1 MAYYGIA
8 SNLITYLTGPL
19 HQSTAIAAFNINV
32 WSGVV
37 WMLPLLTAFIAD
49 SYLGRYRT
57 ILFSSLIYLLGFGLL
72 TLSVVLPA
80 PVKNPTDCHIDIG
93 TDVSCVSNSFQV
105 ILFFIS
111 LYLIAIGK
119 AGFKPCAQAFGAD
132 QFDVRKQEE
141 YASKSSFFNWWLFG
155 ICVGSTLSRLIF
167 IYIQENL
174 SWILGFGFPAV
185 SMAIALVVFLLG
197 TRTYTFR
204 VKVVKENPLL
214 RIVEVYVVAVKNW
227 RTASSSVAPPEEDWI
242 TVPSHDDRDRAHQFR
257 FLDKV
262 LMNNIGIDQLE
273 DAKGVLRLV
282 PIWITL
288 VMYGVVS
295 SQTLTFFT
303 KQGHTMDRS
312 VRGISIQ
319 IPAASLLILLSL
331 SVVLFIPIYDW
342 FCVPLARSLTGK
354 PNGITMLQRMC
365 CGLFLSMISMLVAA
379 VVEKARL
386 QTALDFRLIDNPKET
401 IPMSVWWLAPQYILV
416 GLSEVFTIVGI
427 QEFFYDQVPDDMK
440 SMGSSLSL
448 CIYGVGEFFSGFL
461 IFAIDKATKVSGHSS
476 WFSDNLNRAH
486 LDSFYWL
493 LAGLSAL
500 NLVAYIYFSKSY
512 VYKN

>member
-155 ICVGSTLSRLIF
+155 ICVGT
-167 IYIQENL
+167 
-174 SWILGFGFPAV
+174 
-185 SMAIALVVFLLG
+185 LVVFLLG